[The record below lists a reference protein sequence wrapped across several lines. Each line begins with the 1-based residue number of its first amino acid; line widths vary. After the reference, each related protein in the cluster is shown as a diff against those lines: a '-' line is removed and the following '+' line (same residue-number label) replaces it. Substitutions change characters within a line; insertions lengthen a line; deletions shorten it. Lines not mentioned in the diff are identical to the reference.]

1 MDGENG
7 TIDQVV
13 DITERIKQVE
23 QDKMRA
29 DLMILFDKEA
39 PETVFPVLGVDS
51 REKVLDNLSQIFFNG
66 YSADAL
72 AGFLKEIRIQ
82 LSQCPEVPTDAEK
95 ERVVDA
101 LMKTALDFREYLV
114 KKNPATSHENAI
126 IYSLNP
132 KK

>member
-1 MDGENG
+1 MSGENG
-7 TIDQVV
+7 TTDQVV
-13 DITERIKQVE
+13 DITERIKQAE
-23 QDKMRA
+23 KDRIRA
-29 DLMILFDKEA
+29 ELVILFDKEA
-39 PETVFPVLGVDS
+39 PEAVFPVLGVDS

-101 LMKTALDFREYLV
+101 LMKTALDFRKQLV
-114 KKNPATSHENAI
+114 ENVHQTNHEDAI

-132 KK
+132 K

>member
-1 MDGENG
+1 MSGENG
-7 TIDQVV
+7 TIDQVI
-13 DITERIKQVE
+13 DITERIKQAE

-29 DLMILFDKEA
+29 DLMILFDKEV
-39 PETVFPVLGVDS
+39 PETIFPILGVDS
-51 REKVLDNLSQIFFNG
+51 REKVLDDLSQIFFNG

-72 AGFLKEIRIQ
+72 AEFLKEIRIQ

-101 LMKTALDFREYLV
+101 LMKTALDFRKQLV
-114 KKNPATSHENAI
+114 ENVHQTNHEDAI

-132 KK
+132 K